1 MKQLRPSALVG
12 VERVDLN
19 ALLDSRTHEARW
31 GQRAP
36 PRSAGWLACAL
47 FLVALSAV
55 AADRAFPGAEGWAAF
70 TPGGRGGKILRVTT
84 LAPSGPGSF
93 IEAIKAKGPR
103 IVVFEV
109 GGVVDL
115 SSQKAVINE
124 PFLTIAGQTAPSPGI
139 TLIKQELQVAT
150 HDVVIRHI
158 RMRTGEAGHA
168 KKSGWEADGLSTLSG
183 ASNVIVDHCSFA
195 WATDENLSVSGKAF
209 LGANAAEWRRNT
221 SHTITYSHNIVAEG
235 LSHSTH
241 TSGEHSKGTL
251 VMDNSTEV
259 LLLRNLYANN
269 SQRHPLA
276 KGGTWVGI
284 VNNVIYNPA
293 IQAIGY
299 RLPDVLWHNRKF
311 ENGKLDIVGNVMRHG
326 PNTQKDLSLLVIEG
340 IGDVDVRLADNIN
353 LGRDGRPLRIAG
365 ANPAA
370 KGRIVEHDAP
380 VFWPEGLVA
389 LPAAQVEE
397 FVFKNAGA
405 RPWDRDAVDER
416 IVRETRAR
424 TGRIIDSEQEVGG
437 YPTAKETRQPFN
449 PAEWDLRT
457 MERR

>member
-1 MKQLRPSALVG
+1 M
-12 VERVDLN
+12 
-19 ALLDSRTHEARW
+19 
-31 GQRAP
+31 
-36 PRSAGWLACAL
+36 PRSLCWILPLVVFLAP
-47 FLVALSAV
+47 SGQ
-55 AADRAFPGAEGWAAF
+55 AAERAFPGAEGWAAF
-70 TPGGRGGKILRVTT
+70 TPGGRGGRILRVTT
-84 LAPSGPGSF
+84 LAPNGPGSF
-93 IEAIKAKGPR
+93 HEAVSAKGPR

-109 GGVVDL
+109 GGVIDL
-115 SSQKAVINE
+115 SSQKVVITE
-124 PFLTIAGQTAPSPGI
+124 PFLTVAGQTAPSPGI
-139 TLIKQELQVAT
+139 TFIKQELQVAA

-158 RMRTGEAGHA
+158 RVRTGEAGHA

-209 LGANAAEWRRNT
+209 IGANVDEWRRNT
-221 SHTITYSHNIVAEG
+221 SHRITYSHNIVAEG
-235 LSHSTH
+235 LSRSTH

-276 KGGTWVGI
+276 KGGTWIAV
-284 VNNVIYNPA
+284 VNNVLYNPG

-299 RLPDVLWHNRKF
+299 RLPDVLWHDRKF
-311 ENGKLDIVGNVMRHG
+311 ENGRLDIVGNVMRAG
-326 PNTQKDLSLLVIEG
+326 PNTQKNLPLLILEG
-340 IGDVDVRLADNIN
+340 IGDVDVRLADNVN
-353 LGRDGRPLRIAG
+353 VDPTGQPVRIAG

-370 KGRIVEHDAP
+370 KGKIITHDTP

-397 FVFKNAGA
+397 SVFAQAGA

-416 IVRETRAR
+416 IVCETRAR

-437 YPTAKETRQPFN
+437 YPTARETRQAFD
-449 PAEWDLRT
+449 PAAWDLGT